1 MVILDEF
8 NIALHH
14 GYVAVPE
21 VLPRVQQRPLMQH
34 VVITGRGAPEELIEA
49 ADLVTE
55 MKQVKHPFRKGIKAQ
70 AGVEF

>member
-14 GYVAVPE
+14 EYIRLSDVWP
-21 VLPRVQQRPLMQH
+21 VLRSRPPMQH
-34 VVITGRGAPEELIEA
+34 VVLTGRGAQRELIED

-55 MKQVKHPFRKGIKAQ
+55 MGQVKHPFRKGIRAQ
-70 AGVEF
+70 PGVEF

>member
-1 MVILDEF
+1 
-8 NIALHH
+8 
-14 GYVAVPE
+14 
-21 VLPRVQQRPLMQH
+21 
-34 VVITGRGAPEELIEA
+34 LIEA

>member
-1 MVILDEF
+1 
-8 NIALHH
+8 
-14 GYVAVPE
+14 
-21 VLPRVQQRPLMQH
+21 MQH
-34 VVITGRGAPEELIEA
+34 VVITGRGAPPELIEA

>member
-1 MVILDEF
+1 M
-8 NIALHH
+8 
-14 GYVAVPE
+14 
-21 VLPRVQQRPLMQH
+21 QQRPAMQH